1 MEGEIRLLDDTL
13 FFAAG
18 GQEANEDTDEAA
30 DATIRNERRGLRDVM
45 IELL

>member
-1 MEGEIRLLDDTL
+1 MEEEIRLDDTL

-18 GQEANEDTDEAA
+18 GQEKEDTDEAA
-30 DATIRNERRGLRDVM
+30 DATIRSERRGLRDVM